1 MICKLS
7 SYDSFELTATSHGE
21 VDPEL
26 NMFFSRV
33 IFTSM
38 EMEVVDFDLNRV
50 IKLLAPH
57 PKSPSVLAGIDEELL
72 GYASVVDRGFHLAVK
87 LYKENMK
94 RASAQDALLIEDK
107 AALANALP
115 TGPAN
120 APNPSFFAKGIQSVG
135 LGYFVNSTYEV
146 IQSLSTRLKLAFKGD
161 FAARQFCP
169 NRVYWLM
176 AINALEAN
184 RISEEKEKI
193 QLAINALNA
202 DLIYLKN
209 LNQTDLA
216 LEKKLE
222 QLNKLKAVL

>member
-1 MICKLS
+1 MISKLS

-33 IFTSM
+33 ILTSM
-38 EMEVVDFDLNRV
+38 ETQVVDFDLNRV

-87 LYKENMK
+87 LYKDNMK

-107 AALANALP
+107 AALPDASPA
-115 TGPAN
+115 GPGN
-120 APNPSFFAKGIQSVG
+120 EPNPSFFAKGMQAVG
-135 LGYFVNSTYEV
+135 LGSVVNSSYKV
-146 IQSLSTRLKLAFKGD
+146 IQSLRMMLKLPFKGV
-161 FAARQFCP
+161 FAAKQFCP

-176 AINALEAN
+176 AINALESN